1 MRIAQEAVVNAVRHA
16 QPRNVRMDLHYH
28 GDAVQLSVVD
38 DGHGFNPDVPHGSG
52 DSHWGLS
59 IMRERAEQIGAR
71 FSVSSGPER
80 GTRIELI
87 APLMEAS

>member
-1 MRIAQEAVVNAVRHA
+1 
-16 QPRNVRMDLHYH
+16 MDLLYDA
-28 GDAVQLSVVD
+28 DAVHLSVVD
-38 DGHGFNPDVPHGSG
+38 DGHGFDPEVPPGSG

-80 GTRIELI
+80 GTRIDLV
-87 APLMEAS
+87 APLMGAS